1 MKLLRQLKVGILSV
15 IIFYYILLLSA
26 FAQNNFIKTNIPKVL
41 FHGSW
46 FAFYLSPYS
55 AEKGKPVSQSGAYS
69 MSASNQ
75 PGIEAGCNYFIN
87 ISKNFLIGIIP
98 GKLCVYS

>member
-46 FAFYLSPYS
+46 FAFYLSIQCGERKACKSIGCVFNERLQS
-55 AEKGKPVSQSGAYS
+55 AGD
-69 MSASNQ
+69 
-75 PGIEAGCNYFIN
+75 
-87 ISKNFLIGIIP
+87 
-98 GKLCVYS
+98 